1 MAVRMP
7 KLTIAEVDR
16 KVFKARAGKAA
27 AEDGLP
33 AIVWKETWPAV
44 RDHVLS
50 IFQTSLDDR
59 ALPTQWRSAKII
71 PLKKANKG
79 DYSLAKAWRPVL
91 LLSTLGMIS
100 ETVAAERISFA
111 AETNGSLPANH
122 YGARKRKSAVQ
133 AHCYKNTSTRPGERD
148 RCSV

>member
-59 ALPTQWRSAKII
+59 ALPTRSEERRVGKEC
-71 PLKKANKG
+71 
-79 DYSLAKAWRPVL
+79 PV
-91 LLSTLGMIS
+91 
-100 ETVAAERISFA
+100 
-111 AETNGSLPANH
+111 
-122 YGARKRKSAVQ
+122 
-133 AHCYKNTSTRPGERD
+133 
-148 RCSV
+148 